1 MNDEKKI
8 NILIVDD
15 RPENL
20 LSLENL
26 LKDEGVEIYKAHS
39 GVEALELLLK
49 HGFALALLDVQ
60 MPEMN
65 GFELAELMRGKEKT
79 KSIPII
85 FVTAGAIDSQHT
97 FMGYDA
103 GAVDFLYKPLDTR
116 IVKSKVKVFRELER
130 QKLIIQDQ
138 LGQLSQALKWRDDFL
153 SIASHELKTPIT
165 SLQLQTQ
172 MVTRSLQ
179 KSETKTLQPE
189 KLEKFFY
196 TCNKQLNKLTR
207 LIDDLLDTTRIRAGK
222 LTVEP
227 IEVNFSDLV
236 LDILERY
243 SDQLSEAGC
252 DMKVDIK
259 PSVIVYCDPFRAE
272 QVIVNLLS
280 NVIKYA
286 NKGTIKMTLAR
297 ENGSASLK
305 LQDNGPGI
313 APEKLETIFERFKR
327 GNRHE
332 GISGLGLGLYIAK
345 QIMDAHHGSIKVESS
360 LGVGSTFTLN
370 FPMILPT
377 HS

>member
-1 MNDEKKI
+1 MNNENKI

-20 LSLENL
+20 ISLENL
-26 LKDEGVEIYKAHS
+26 LKEDDVVIYKAQS

-79 KSIPII
+79 KTIPII
-85 FVTAGAIDSQHT
+85 FVTAGAIDAQYT

-116 IVKSKVKVFRELER
+116 IVKSKVKVFKELEQ

-138 LGQLSQALKWRDDFL
+138 LTQLSQALKWRDDFL

-165 SLQLQTQ
+165 SMRLQTQ
-172 MVTRSLQ
+172 MTERNLQ
-179 KSETKTLQPE
+179 KSESKTLSPE
-189 KLEKFFY
+189 KLEKYFD
-196 TCNKQLNKLTR
+196 TSNKQLDKLTR

-222 LTVEP
+222 LTVDP
-227 IEVNFSDLV
+227 VEVNFTQLIN
-236 LDILERY
+236 DILERY
-243 SDQLSEAGC
+243 EDQLSEANC
-252 DMKVDIK
+252 LMDIEIQK
-259 PSVIVYCDPFRAE
+259 NIIVYCDPFRAE
-272 QVIVNLLS
+272 QVIVNLIS

-286 NKGTIKMTLAR
+286 HGKPVAIKLFQEHGQAFLTIEDA
-297 ENGSASLK
+297 
-305 LQDNGPGI
+305 GPGI
-313 APEKLETIFERFKR
+313 APEKVEAIFERFKR
-327 GNRHE
+327 GNKHE

-345 QIMDAHHGSIKVESS
+345 QVMDAHHGSITVKSTQ
-360 LGVGSTFTLN
+360 GFGSAFTIN
-370 FPMILPT
+370 FPNTQVTL
-377 HS
+377 

>member
-1 MNDEKKI
+1 MSKQNKI

-20 LSLENL
+20 ISLENL
-26 LKDEGVEIYKAHS
+26 LKEDDVQIYKAQS
-39 GVEALELLLK
+39 GIEALELLLS
-49 HGFALALLDVQ
+49 HTSFALALLDVQ

-85 FVTAGAIDSQHT
+85 FVTAGAIDAQST

-116 IVKSKVKVFRELER
+116 IVKSKVKVFKELEQ

-138 LGQLSQALKWRDDFL
+138 LSQLSQALKWRDDFL

-165 SLQLQTQ
+165 SMRLQTQ
-172 MVTRSLQ
+172 MTARSLN
-179 KSETKTLQPE
+179 KAEGRSLSPE
-189 KLEKFFY
+189 KLERFIL
-196 TCNKQLNKLTR
+196 TSNKQLDKLTR

-227 IEVNFSDLV
+227 EEVNFSEMVSEIVD
-236 LDILERY
+236 RFR
-243 SDQLSEAGC
+243 DQLEEANC
-252 DMKVDIK
+252 LL
-259 PSVIVYCDPFRAE
+259 SVEIEDSVMVLCDPFRAE
-272 QVIVNLLS
+272 QVIVNLIS

-286 NKGTIKMTLAR
+286 NGKPVAISLSQKDSKAYLTITD
-297 ENGSASLK
+297 S
-305 LQDNGPGI
+305 GPGI
-313 APEKLETIFERFKR
+313 VPEKLETIFERFKR
-327 GNRHE
+327 VHKHE

-345 QIMDAHHGSIKVESS
+345 QVMDAHNGSITVKSTQGHGSA
-360 LGVGSTFTLN
+360 FTIN
-370 FPMILPT
+370 FPNI
-377 HS
+377 